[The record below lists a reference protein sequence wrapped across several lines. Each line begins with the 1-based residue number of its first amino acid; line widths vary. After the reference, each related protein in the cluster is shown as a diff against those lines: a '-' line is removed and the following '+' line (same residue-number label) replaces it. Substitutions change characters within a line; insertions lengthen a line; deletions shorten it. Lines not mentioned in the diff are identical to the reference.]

1 MSSSTPLA
9 RARESEPQP
18 VRPATPALVAVQEAT
33 VEADELRVGQRIRV
47 NVPGV
52 GDDGQVGTIKKIL
65 GNHYYVHLDWDERPQ
80 RVVLFYAPDLER
92 LPDESVPAR

>member
-1 MSSSTPLA
+1 MKP
-9 RARESEPQP
+9 E
-18 VRPATPALVAVQEAT
+18 
-33 VEADELRVGQRIRV
+33 ELGLGQRIRV

-65 GNHYYVHLDWDERPQ
+65 GNRYYVHLDWDERLQ
-80 RVVLFYAPDLER
+80 HVVLFYAPDLER